1 MTSFLGIHA
10 EGLSFSFPTGY
21 RFFKATMFLTG
32 FIFGAV
38 LTYLICLEEDLLPL
52 EGKIGVA
59 LAAGVLCGLITMLVQ
74 YVGLFMTGLV
84 LGILLGVSSLV
95 VMEQFYHPDN
105 KWIPIGILFG
115 SGLLLGLLSLY
126 FQKGLTILGT
136 SLFGS
141 ALMITAIDYFSE
153 KFIMIYYVWE
163 RTKAEPAKPICWF
176 SWLILG
182 LWPLC
187 SLFGILTQ
195 WCLTGKE
202 FDHQEGMF
210 FDLLYYFNFFS

>member
-1 MTSFLGIHA
+1 
-10 EGLSFSFPTGY
+10 
-21 RFFKATMFLTG
+21 MFLTG
-32 FIFGAV
+32 FIFGSV
-38 LTYLICLEEDLLPL
+38 LTFLICLEEDLLPL

-84 LGILLGVSSLV
+84 FGILLGISSLV
-95 VMEQFYHPDN
+95 IMEQFYHPVN

-141 ALMITAIDYFSE
+141 ALMITAVDYYSE
-153 KFIMIYYVWE
+153 LFIMIHYVWE
-163 RTKAEPAKPICWF
+163 RTKAEETKPICWF

-182 LWPLC
+182 LWPMLAI
-187 SLFGILTQ
+187 FAILTQ
-195 WCLTGKE
+195 WCLTGKG
-202 FDHQEGMF
+202 FDHQEGKYIYCCSMTLF
-210 FDLLYYFNFFS
+210 IWVCCLNRQITATSYFYFMIFI